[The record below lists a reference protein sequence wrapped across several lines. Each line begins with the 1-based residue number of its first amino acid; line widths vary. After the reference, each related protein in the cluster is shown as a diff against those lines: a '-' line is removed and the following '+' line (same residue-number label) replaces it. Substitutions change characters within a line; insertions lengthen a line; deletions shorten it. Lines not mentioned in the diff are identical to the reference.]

1 MKSTLA
7 IVEINNV
14 NFMIHASNHALKR
27 MAQRNINKYAISGSI
42 IALGK
47 HALVSIQESKD
58 QAILIDEHRGIS
70 IVFAVRNYRIS
81 IITVIN
87 KSNVFVK
94 KNTKIVKL

>member
-7 IVEINNV
+7 IVEINNL
-14 NFMIHASNHALKR
+14 NFMIHASTHALKR
-27 MAQRNINKYAISGSI
+27 MTQRNINKYAISGSI

-47 HALVSIQESKD
+47 DALLSIQESKD
-58 QAILIDEHRGIS
+58 QAILIDERRNIS
-70 IVFAVRNYRIS
+70 IVFAVKNYRID